1 MPETE
6 VEKVK
11 QPDIRSATGKLCPC
25 GWGFLLDWPLETRQ
39 NISSGEY
46 LDLEKLDSRESG

>member
-1 MPETE
+1 M
-6 VEKVK
+6 K